1 MDKLGRAEKF
11 AKQKHKGQKRK
22 DGKTPY
28 WKHLQQ
34 VVINLK
40 KLGVKD
46 QDVLCAGW
54 LHDTIEDTTTDY
66 DDLEEKFGKKVASI
80 VSQVTKDKRQA
91 RHKRESQYVRQLAK
105 ASPDAKAVK
114 LCDIVANV
122 LDLEN
127 SGYTIQ
133 KKSKQIDD
141 KMRYFRTIQSSLNHN
156 KAKFAGLDDVMMSLN
171 QELIKYKKPKIK
183 LN

>member
-11 AKQKHKGQKRK
+11 AKQKHKGQLRK

-34 VVINLK
+34 VVINLR

-66 DDLEEKFGKKVASI
+66 DDLEEKFGKKVAEI
-80 VSQVTKDKRQA
+80 VSQVTKDKRLP
-91 RHKRESQYVRQLAK
+91 RHKRESQYVKQLAK
-105 ASPDAKAVK
+105 ASPDAKAIK
-114 LCDIVANV
+114 LCDIVTNI
-122 LDLEN
+122 LDLKN

-141 KMRYFRTIQSSLNHN
+141 KLQYLGAIKNSLSKN
-156 KAKFAGLDDVMMSLN
+156 KAKFTGMNDILVQLN
-171 QELIKYKKPKIK
+171 QELAKYKKSKIMI
-183 LN
+183 